1 MAGLACARV
10 LRRAGCYVEV
20 FEADRIVGGRLSTTR
35 LGMTSFDPGA
45 QYVTAR
51 STQFQNYLKELLDT
65 GYIQRWL
72 PKSVAGEAG
81 AGQILPWY
89 VGTPGMASMVRPL
102 AESVRIHAGRRVH
115 TIQNVDK
122 GWYIW
127 FEDETSIGPF
137 AAVAI
142 AVPAPQAQVLVGRLD
157 SIADPLSRVR
167 MTPCWSLMVVLDEPA
182 FPEQDVYSDMSEVI
196 RWVARNNTKPGRAAR
211 GESIVVHASQSWSR
225 ETEDADPEHVAE
237 DLWAEVSHVIGLR
250 PVRPTHMVA
259 HLWRHGFAEQQLGES
274 CVFSSEH
281 RVGVAG
287 DWCLGRLAEHAFESG
302 SSLGRAIVAALS

>member
-1 MAGLACARV
+1 
-10 LRRAGCYVEV
+10 
-20 FEADRIVGGRLSTTR
+20 
-35 LGMTSFDPGA
+35 
-45 QYVTAR
+45 
-51 STQFQNYLKELLDT
+51 
-65 GYIQRWL
+65 
-72 PKSVAGEAG
+72 
-81 AGQILPWY
+81 
-89 VGTPGMASMVRPL
+89 
-102 AESVRIHAGRRVH
+102 
-115 TIQNVDK
+115 
-122 GWYIW
+122 
-127 FEDETSIGPF
+127 
-137 AAVAI
+137 
-142 AVPAPQAQVLVGRLD
+142 
-157 SIADPLSRVR
+157 